1 MYIERAKIHAPE
13 LRGGE
18 WVNSKQLSLAEL
30 RGKVVLI
37 DFWDYTC
44 VNCLRTLPYIKE
56 WHTRYR
62 DKGLV
67 IIGVHAPEFYFAR
80 SIENIERAIKDF
92 KLDYPVVMDNDYQI
106 WHAFANRYWPA
117 KYLIDKDG
125 YVRYYHFGEGN
136 YIETE
141 LAIQLLLR
149 EINPGMEFS
158 DPMKP
163 VRDTDYPGVLCYRV
177 SPELYLGFSRGRV
190 GNEGGLI
197 PDRVIDYKVPEYL
210 QEDVPYLEGKWV
222 SKPEYI
228 KLVGGGE
235 EGYLLLKY
243 TASQVNAVIN
253 PEGEKDF
260 KVFIIQDGE
269 YLKPEDRGDDVEFDE
284 LGKSYIT
291 VNKPKMYNLMKN
303 KEFNTRVLKLSST
316 SGGLAIYAFTFVSC
330 TA

>member
-1 MYIERAKIHAPE
+1 MYIEKGKIRAPE

-18 WVNSKQLSLAEL
+18 WVNSKQLSLVEL
-30 RGKVVLI
+30 RGKVILI

-56 WHTRYR
+56 WHARYR

-67 IIGVHAPEFYFAR
+67 IIGMHAPEFYFAR
-80 SIENIERAIKDF
+80 SIENIEKAIKDF

-117 KYLIDKDG
+117 KYLVDKDG

-141 LAIQLLLR
+141 LAIQIFLR
-149 EINPGMEFS
+149 EINPGIEFP

-163 VRDTDYPGVLCYRV
+163 VRDTDYPGVLCYRA

-190 GNEGGLI
+190 GNEGGLT
-197 PDRVIDYKVPEYL
+197 PDRVVDYKVPEYL
-210 QEDVPYLEGKWV
+210 QEDVPYIEGKWV

-228 KLVGGGE
+228 KLADSGE
-235 EGYLLLKY
+235 EGHLLLKY
-243 TASQVNAVIN
+243 TASQVNVVIN

-260 KVFIIQDGE
+260 KVFIMQDGE
-269 YLKPEDRGDDVEFDE
+269 YVKPEDGGDDVEFDE
-284 LGKSYIT
+284 VGKSYII
-291 VNKPKMYNLMKN
+291 VNEPKMYNLVKN
-303 KEFNTRVLKLSST
+303 KEFDTRVLKLSST